1 VRTLQDACASSCN
14 KRPSAFA
21 LPIFR
26 AIEKS
31 LKMMT
36 ATLTAVPSV
45 DTFVSDPM
53 VGNPRR
59 TRGLDRSL
67 LERPAPVSNLVGNPR
82 RLRKLAAAAFA
93 A

>member
-1 VRTLQDACASSCN
+1 MTHA
-14 KRPSAFA
+14 
-21 LPIFR
+21 PIVTP
-26 AIEKS
+26 IV
-31 LKMMT
+31 T
-36 ATLTAVPSV
+36 ATSAG
-45 DTFVSDPM
+45 TFESAPM

-82 RLRKLAAAAFA
+82 RLRKLEPAAFLA

>member
-1 VRTLQDACASSCN
+1 
-14 KRPSAFA
+14 
-21 LPIFR
+21 
-26 AIEKS
+26 
-31 LKMMT
+31 MT
-36 ATLTAVPSV
+36 TANLAAVPTA

-82 RLRKLAAAAFA
+82 RLRKLAPAAFVA